1 MAGAAAPAT
10 SVSTIKFKCV
20 RTVKLFERP
29 QRNRKMNKYELA
41 HDLDAAK
48 AFKRLPCT
56 YLLEKPYYP
65 WLYEKHDNYNVN
77 FDLNYQ

>member
-1 MAGAAAPAT
+1 MAGAAAPAI
-10 SVSTIKFKCV
+10 SVPTVKFKCV
-20 RTVKLFERP
+20 QTVKLFESP
-29 QRNRKMNKYELA
+29 QRNRPMNKYELQ

-48 AFKRLPCT
+48 AFLRLPCT

-65 WLYEKHDNYNVN
+65 WLYDKNQNYHVN

>member
-10 SVSTIKFKCV
+10 SVPTIKYKCV
-20 RTVKLFERP
+20 QYVTLFETP
-29 QRNRKMNKYELA
+29 QKNRKMNKYELA

-48 AFKRLPCT
+48 AFLRPPCT
-56 YLLEKPYYP
+56 YLLQKPYYP
-65 WLYEKHDNYNVN
+65 WLHDNNNNYNVT

>member
-10 SVSTIKFKCV
+10 SLPTIKYKCV
-20 RTVKLFERP
+20 QTVTLFDPP
-29 QRNRKMNKYELA
+29 QKNRRMNKYELQ

-48 AFKRLPCT
+48 AFMRLPCT

-65 WLYEKHDNYNVN
+65 WLYDNNNNYNVT